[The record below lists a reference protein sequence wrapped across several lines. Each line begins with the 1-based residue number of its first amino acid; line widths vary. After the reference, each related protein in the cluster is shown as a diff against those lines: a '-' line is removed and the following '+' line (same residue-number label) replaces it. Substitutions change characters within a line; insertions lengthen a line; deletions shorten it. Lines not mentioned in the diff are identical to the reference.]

1 MNRPEADPAGLAAQ
15 LERMQAAQR
24 HAPRGLKPRQDDLR
38 HLGDA
43 VRAWRERI
51 IEACNADF
59 GRRSRHET
67 LIADV
72 MTVLDEVGHA
82 RKHLRGW
89 MRTRRRHI
97 NTAFLP
103 ARAELK
109 PMPLGVV
116 GVVSPWNYPINLA
129 LIPLVNALAAGN
141 HVMLKPSESSPN
153 CSRLLAEM
161 LGETFPGEQVC
172 VIEGGPETGA
182 AFCALRFDHLLFT
195 GSTAI
200 GRKVAAA
207 AAPNLT
213 PITLELGGKSPAL
226 IAPDYPIQQAVERIV
241 AGKCLNAGQT
251 CVAPDYVL
259 VHRDRRG
266 DFVEAWKA
274 SMARRY
280 PTLLDNPDVTGII
293 SNREAARL
301 NGLVDDARMRGL
313 EVVQHLPDVE
323 QDEGDI
329 AEAGHEGLYLV
340 PPTLILE
347 PEDEA
352 AVMQAEIFGPVLPVQ
367 SYENIEEAIA
377 YIQERDRPLAF
388 YPFDRNRKRLA
399 RTLDAVIAGSVC
411 VNDTLIQFGQHDL
424 PIGGVGASGMG
435 HYHGRYGF
443 DTFSKLM
450 PIVRQPRLNAM
461 RVFDPPYGKIA
472 TWLVKL
478 LSR

>member
-1 MNRPEADPAGLAAQ
+1 MNKPQLPSNPSDPAGLAAQ

-24 HAPRGLKPRQDDLR
+24 HAPRTLKQRRDDLKR
-38 HLGDA
+38 LGNA
-43 VRAWRERI
+43 VRQWRDRI

-59 GRRSRHET
+59 GRRSPHET

-72 MTVLDEVGHA
+72 MTVLDEVDYAHRHVGS
-82 RKHLRGW
+82 W
-89 MRTRRRHI
+89 MRTRRRRV
-97 NTAFLP
+97 NTSFLP
-103 ARAELK
+103 ARAELR
-109 PMPLGVV
+109 PMPLGMV

-129 LIPLVNALAAGN
+129 LIPLANALAAGN

-161 LGETFPGEQVC
+161 LAEVFPGEQVC
-172 VIEGGPETGA
+172 VIEGGPEIGA
-182 AFCALRFDHLLFT
+182 AFCSLPFDHLLFT

-226 IAPDYPIQQAVERIV
+226 IAPDYPLEKAVERIV
-241 AGKCLNAGQT
+241 AGKCLNSGQT

-259 VHRDRRG
+259 VHRDRRD
-266 DFVEAWKA
+266 DFVKAWKA
-274 SMARRY
+274 SVARRY
-280 PTLLDNPDVTGII
+280 PTLRDNPDVTGII

-301 NGLVDDARMRGL
+301 NGLIDDARMRGL
-313 EVVQHLPDVE
+313 DIIQHLPDGNV
-323 QDEGDI
+323 D
-329 AEAGHEGLYLV
+329 EAGYEGLYLV

-377 YIQERDRPLAF
+377 YIQHRDRPLAF
-388 YPFDRNRKRLA
+388 YPFDRNSRRLE

-435 HYHGRYGF
+435 HYHGQYGF

-461 RVFDPPYGKIA
+461 SVFDPPYGKLA
-472 TWLVKL
+472 TWLANL